1 MTTMTALDLTNL
13 ERLEAAATPGPWHDA
28 HGELVHDYD
37 GDGYVKLAQSPCP
50 QSPVMSARRKA
61 WNADRAFIPA
71 LRNAAPAFIA
81 AAKER
86 DELRA
91 RIGELEAALGDAHA
105 ALDRRPSDDEETR
118 I

>member
-1 MTTMTALDLTNL
+1 
-13 ERLEAAATPGPWHDA
+13 
-28 HGELVHDYD
+28 
-37 GDGYVKLAQSPCP
+37 
-50 QSPVMSARRKA
+50 
-61 WNADRAFIPA
+61 